1 MGVYSLCTPTA
12 PHSAQRQVVN
22 GGSLA
27 TRDMI
32 GRYSNR
38 LGCFGWSDDWRPLAT
53 GGRVAKKRPKTRRN
67 QAKRSR
73 PAAKRDLVR
82 RPKAS
87 AYAKRTATGRFT
99 EMDGSAP
106 HREPTND
113 EKPRR
118 PWGAGT
124 AIKATRVQAERTAKD
139 ANGSLHPAFQT
150 DIRACPR
157 SAHLTTRR
165 LKEI

>member
-99 EMDGSAP
+99 EMDDVGASQRADKRRKAKTTVGSGYG
-106 HREPTND
+106 D
-113 EKPRR
+113 SRR
-118 PWGAGT
+118 HASKQKEQQKTLT
-124 AIKATRVQAERTAKD
+124 AHHI
-139 ANGSLHPAFQT
+139 
-150 DIRACPR
+150 PR
-157 SAHLTTRR
+157 SRQTSARVPDPRISLPDD
-165 LKEI
+165 